1 MVARKILVVDDNS
14 INRAI
19 LKKILGE
26 EYAVLEAANG
36 EEALKILNSEHCDIA
51 AVLLDIVMPV
61 MDGYQFLTERKKSR
75 ILSSIPVI
83 AMTQWENSGTEL
95 KALEYGA
102 TDFVP
107 KPYEP
112 TVIRQRLV
120 NILQLRETAALR
132 NTAERDDL
140 TGVYNKATFYKK
152 TAKMIFP
159 DEGKEYDIIY
169 ANIEQFK
176 LINDLFGSQ
185 EGDNL
190 LIYTAQM
197 LKSCARGFNGIC
209 GRLHSDI
216 FALCV
221 ERQEDYEK
229 LLVLPNI
236 DKIRDYKLDFKI
248 IIKYGVYQIDD
259 KSLSVNV
266 MCDRANLAIKSI
278 KGKFENHIAYYD
290 ESLRK
295 KLLEEQEITREMK
308 GALDSGQF
316 VAYYQPKFDLATE
329 EIIGAEALV
338 RWIHPQKGI
347 ITPDKFIPLFES
359 NGFIVYLDC
368 YIWEEV
374 CKQIRNWIDNGH
386 KPLPISV
393 NLSRVDVYNP
403 ALCDILH
410 GLVKKYNIPTE
421 LLELE
426 ITESAYTESAEQLIS
441 TLKTLKSLGFIVQ
454 MDDFGSGYSSLNMLN
469 KLPIDTLK
477 LDMRFISTAQRWKKE
492 GSGNILNF
500 VMGLSKWMNIPV
512 VAEGI
517 ETKEQGL
524 FLRGMGCNSGQ
535 GFYFSKPLPQTE
547 FEGLLLASQPS
558 LQQKKHTER
567 VSAFVS
573 LEEMWNADS
582 RFNVIFNG
590 CVGALGIYEFMGDT
604 LAFVRGNDRYYD
616 VVDVNRETVFSV
628 AKNVIDTIY
637 EDDKEEFLRNLREA
651 RDANGSFETE
661 HRIIHPGKD
670 NKQYWFHREMKVIHR
685 ADDRTIFL
693 GLLYN
698 VTKQKEL
705 AEEIRIQKDFYQ
717 KLCNTLPCGIV
728 RFACDP
734 ELTLLRVNTTAT
746 VMLGISKE
754 DLSVSTTKMSDYM
767 ADGYGNIPA
776 EKHKM
781 MTDMKLGEVAS
792 LIYPIVS
799 KKGRTIWLHDTFH
812 VVKGED
818 GGFYCRSVLIDITEQ
833 RKQG

>member
-1 MVARKILVVDDNS
+1 MVAQKILVVDGNS

-19 LKKILGE
+19 LKKILGA
-26 EYAVLEAANG
+26 EYVVLEAANG
-36 EEALKILNSEHCDIA
+36 EEALTILNHEHCDIA
-51 AVLLDIVMPV
+51 AVLLDIIMPV

-83 AMTQWENSGTEL
+83 AMTQWEDSSTEL

-120 NILQLRETAALR
+120 NILLLREAAALR

-140 TGVYNKATFYKK
+140 TRVYNKVTFYQK
-152 TAKMIFP
+152 TAEKILSG
-159 DEGKEYDIIY
+159 DGKEYDIIY

-197 LKSCARGFNGIC
+197 LKGCAHDFNGIC

-221 ERQEDYEK
+221 ERQEDYQK
-229 LLVLPNI
+229 LLVSPNM
-236 DKIRDYKLDFKI
+236 DKIREYKLDFKI
-248 IIKYGVYQIDD
+248 IIRYGVYQIDD
-259 KSLSVNV
+259 KSVSVNV

-278 KGKFENHIAYYD
+278 KGKFEKYIACYD
-290 ESLRK
+290 ESLRR

-308 GALDSGQF
+308 SALDSGQF

-338 RWIHPQKGI
+338 RWIHPQKGLI
-347 ITPDKFIPLFES
+347 CPDKFIPLFES

-386 KPLPISV
+386 RPLPISV

-403 ALCDILH
+403 ALCDILC

-441 TLKTLKSLGFIVQ
+441 TLSTLKKLGFIVQ

-469 KLPIDTLK
+469 ELPIDTLK
-477 LDMRFISTAQRWKKE
+477 LDMRFISTTQRWKKDS
-492 GSGNILNF
+492 SGNILNF
-500 VMGLSKWMNIPV
+500 VMGLSKWMDIPV
-512 VAEGI
+512 IAEGI

-535 GFYFSKPLPQTE
+535 GYYFSKPLPQSE
-547 FEGLLLASQPS
+547 FEGLLLASQSS
-558 LQQKKHTER
+558 LSKKRPQK

-582 RFNVIFNG
+582 RFNTIFNS

-604 LAFVRGNDRYYD
+604 LAFVRGNDRYYE
-616 VVDVNRETVFSV
+616 VVGVNRAAVFSV
-628 AKNVIDTIY
+628 AKNIIDTVH
-637 EDDKEEFLRNLREA
+637 EDDKEEFLRKLKEA
-651 RDANGSFETE
+651 KEDNCSFEIE
-661 HRIIHPGKD
+661 HRLFCPQKHDKVC
-670 NKQYWFHREMKVIHR
+670 WFHREMKVIHR

-693 GLLYN
+693 GLIYN
-698 VTKQKEL
+698 VTEEKEL
-705 AEEIRIQKDFYQ
+705 AGEISVQKEFYQ
-717 KLCNTLPCGIV
+717 ELCDTVPCGIV
-728 RFACDP
+728 RFACEP
-734 ELTLLRVNTTAT
+734 EFPLLRINRTAE

-754 DLSVSTTKMSDYM
+754 DLPALKTKMSEYIP
-767 ADGYGNIPA
+767 DGYGNITA
-776 EKHKM
+776 DKYNMLLKM
-781 MTDMKLGEVAS
+781 KFGEAAS
-792 LIYPIVS
+792 LEYPIVS
-799 KKGRTIWLHDTFH
+799 KKGRKMWLHDTFQ

-818 GGFYCRSVLIDITEQ
+818 GITYYRSVLTDITEQ
-833 RKQG
+833 REQG